1 MSEAEIADLKDRM
14 AAGSRWLKAEIKGR
28 EKAEADLAASRKELE
43 VTHVR
48 LRTAESAR
56 DEARVAGRESGDT
69 NGSRAAGTTPDREG
83 PTPSAAAKPAARLH
97 TVVHEDGSVCD
108 GDLGYDPDDER
119 ECAG

>member
-56 DEARVAGRESGDT
+56 DEARVAGRESGDP
-69 NGSRAAGTTPDREG
+69 NGSRAAGTPPDREG
-83 PTPSAAAKPAARLH
+83 PPPSAAAKPAARLH

-108 GDLGYDPDDER
+108 GDLGYDPDD
-119 ECAG
+119 